1 MTSLSFDRLL
11 KSSQL
16 AAPSMARADT
26 FIADRSIGMLRPD
39 RERLDGK
46 VKKSRGGASGGGA
59 LTKALSKRLKTKPP
73 RSSKAGRKRVSVGGA
88 DFDRRQR
95 AIVKIHY
102 FNHTRGGAAGLKA
115 HAQYIAREAASRD
128 DPPTALEPEAGDTH
142 GQTRAHANY
151 LDRGGQNPF
160 YDADSDGV
168 DGAARI
174 EAWAKSDRRHFR
186 LILSAEEGARLKDQ
200 PSYTRQVMARA
211 GVALGTT
218 LSWVAVDHHD
228 TDNPHTHLIMRGRR
242 ANGQDLVLP
251 KDFIKHGFRS
261 IARDVA
267 TEWLGERTRED
278 ERLALDRETRR
289 HAPTRLDR
297 MIEAQLGDTGRVR
310 GAELRAPNG
319 DHALAQAMKLRVREL
334 ERIGLAQ
341 SLGRELFQLAPDWR
355 ERLQAMELHANI
367 RKRIV
372 QERTQ
377 RDIARQQQLAR
388 QIRKGLIER

>member
-1 MTSLSFDRLL
+1 MSFDRLL

-16 AAPSMARADT
+16 ATPAIARVDN
-26 FIADRSIGMLRPD
+26 FIADRSIRMLRQD
-39 RERLDGK
+39 RERLEGK
-46 VKKSRGGASGGGA
+46 VKKSRGASSGGRP
-59 LTKALSKRLKTKPP
+59 LTKELSKRLKAKPP
-73 RSSKAGRKRVSVGGA
+73 RTARAGRKTLSVGGA

-102 FNHTRGGAAGLKA
+102 FNHARGGAAGLKA

-128 DPPTALEPEAGDTH
+128 DPSTALEAEVDDARQP
-142 GQTRAHANY
+142 TRAHAGY
-151 LDRGGQNPF
+151 LDRGGQNAF
-160 YDADSDGV
+160 YDAQGDGV

-186 LILSAEEGARLKDQ
+186 LILSAEEGTRLRDQ

-211 GVALGTT
+211 DAALGTT
-218 LSWVAVDHHD
+218 LNWVAVDHHD
-228 TDNPHTHLIMRGRR
+228 TDNPHTHLIVRGRR

-251 KDFIKHGFRS
+251 KDFIKHGLRS

-278 ERLALDRETRR
+278 ERLALDRETRQ

-297 MIEAQLGDTGRVR
+297 MIEAQARDTGRVR
-310 GAELRAPNG
+310 AAELRAPNG

-334 ERIGLAQ
+334 ERMGLAQ
-341 SLGRELFQLAPDWR
+341 SIGREFFQLAPEWR

-372 QERTQ
+372 QERVQ
-377 RDIARQQQLAR
+377 RDTARQQQLAR
-388 QIRKGLIER
+388 QLRKGLIER